1 MARLYIDH
9 SIVTHP
15 SSWGAVDDVLTR
27 GEARLALSLW
37 NLFEIGSASDR
48 AQQDQRLAFLT
59 KFNPLWILERIAI
72 QRQEVRTFLWQE
84 KFGWAAEPAEVF
96 KRNLSEVEAHVVGFR
111 TRIGVTPRQWIDST
125 NFKRFDPS
133 KELAPTALRQLQTL
147 GAKKVARRQDEIFR
161 RWIQALLP
169 TLRPDRTGFLKGE
182 IDGMSK
188 FCEDNQAAFYA
199 ACPAM
204 AVENAMT
211 RARTAAATRNPQK
224 SDGIDLMH
232 AVVAVAY
239 CDQFVVRDRFVFRC
253 CEDVKKEL
261 SSIKL
266 ATIYRDAEELKKA
279 LP

>member
-1 MARLYIDH
+1 MATLYLDH

-27 GEARLALSLW
+27 GKAQLALSLW

-48 AQQDQRLAFLT
+48 AQQDQRLAFLA
-59 KFNPLWILERIAI
+59 KFDPLWILERIAI
-72 QRQEVRTFLWQE
+72 QRQEVRAFLWQE
-84 KFGWAAEPAEVF
+84 KFGWAPEPAEVF
-96 KRNLSEVEAHVVGFR
+96 KRNLSEVEAHLVGFQ
-111 TRIGVTPRQWIDST
+111 TRIGVTPRQWIDGT
-125 NFKRFDPS
+125 NFKNFDPS
-133 KELAPTALRQLQTL
+133 KELAPTALRQLQTF
-147 GAKKVARRQDEIFR
+147 GEKKVAQRQDEIFR

-169 TLRPDRTGFLKGE
+169 TLCPDQTGFSKSE
-182 IDGMSK
+182 IEDMSK
-188 FCEDNQAAFYA
+188 FCEDNQTAFYA

-239 CDQFVVRDRFVFRC
+239 CDHFVVRDRFVFRC
-253 CEDVKKEL
+253 CEDV
-261 SSIKL
+261 
-266 ATIYRDAEELKKA
+266 
-279 LP
+279 